1 MTTHQWVSDSD
12 GTGQAAVPIHA
23 QPLLDLVAAVI
34 AVDTSEETLDLDA
47 VERIRQRQFD
57 DWVLAA
63 ARSGLF
69 TASEIDTLVQCW
81 RADPRSLFDALL
93 ANSDDLT
100 RRRYQAIWN
109 SLGAPGASGA
119 LEYA

>member
-1 MTTHQWVSDSD
+1 MTTRQWVSNPE
-12 GTGQAAVPIHA
+12 GTGQAAMPIHL

-34 AVDTSEETLDLDA
+34 AVDTSDESLDLDA

-69 TASEIDTLVQCW
+69 TAGDIDTLVQCW

-109 SLGAPGASGA
+109 SLGVPDA

>member
-1 MTTHQWVSDSD
+1 MTTHQWVSDTE

-34 AVDTSEETLDLDA
+34 AVDTSDGSLDVDA

-69 TASEIDTLVQCW
+69 TAGGIDTLVQCW
-81 RADPRSLFDALL
+81 RADPRSLLDALL
-93 ANSDDLT
+93 AHSDDLT

-109 SLGAPGASGA
+109 SLGGAPDAR
-119 LEYA
+119 EYA

>member
-1 MTTHQWVSDSD
+1 MTTHPWVSDTD

-23 QPLLDLVAAVI
+23 QPLQDLVAAII
-34 AVDTSEETLDLDA
+34 AIDTSDESLDLDA

-57 DWVLAA
+57 DWILAA

-69 TASEIDTLVQCW
+69 TAGEIDTLVQFW
-81 RADPRSLFDALL
+81 RADPRSLLDVLL
-93 ANSDDLT
+93 ANADDLT

-109 SLGAPGASGA
+109 SLGAPGAPGA